1 MPLILEVPDADAQD
15 SIEIT
20 GGKITGGKVNS
31 YDDHHIA
38 MSFVIAGLISERS
51 LTIMDTQNISTSFP
65 TFVTI
70 LRELGVEIFE
80 V

>member
-1 MPLILEVPDADAQD
+1 
-15 SIEIT
+15 
-20 GGKITGGKVNS
+20 
-31 YDDHHIA
+31 

-51 LTIMDTQNISTSFP
+51 LTIMDTKNISTSFP